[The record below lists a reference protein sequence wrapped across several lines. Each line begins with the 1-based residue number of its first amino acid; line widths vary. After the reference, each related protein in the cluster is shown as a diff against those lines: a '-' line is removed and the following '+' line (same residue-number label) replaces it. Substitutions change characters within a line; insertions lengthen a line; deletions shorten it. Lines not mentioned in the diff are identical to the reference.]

1 MNGSLEKTDMLN
13 LTYEQKE
20 DIGYKYVMD
29 LLEPVCPYGIKRLK
43 AEGFYGPDQREELEK
58 ELDNVELLLAALQTD
73 EAPLLSL
80 RESLHGLKDLSGSFL
95 RCESETL
102 SEVELF
108 ELTALCRRLN
118 ALREKAQEIPAFEKL
133 NDIFFE
139 PLDGALEVLDPS
151 GGKCL
156 SFYVED
162 ARSEALQAAREEKR
176 SLERQL
182 RELVA
187 SPAEKS
193 TRGTV
198 PLVSENSTSG
208 TVPLVS
214 REELLQKRQAAAA
227 AEEAALQA
235 IYKAMSEA
243 LRPHLKAL
251 RKDTA
256 ASGRLDACL
265 AKALLARRFGCARPE
280 IGGETLNLTNAVH
293 PQIAAA
299 LAKRNRSFTPISIG
313 LPKGVTVLTGANM
326 GGKSVALKTVVLNLA
341 LALSGCFVFAEEALV
356 PLFDRLEL
364 INKDLSDAER
374 GLSSFGGEILRFNE
388 AAARLKEGGLSFIAM
403 DEFARGTNAREG
415 AAIAR
420 GTVKYLSDKNAVTLL
435 ATHYD
440 GAAQFAARHYQVKGL
455 KKLEETADPSE
466 LRTES
471 RTPGI
476 GLDAL
481 RRIENTMDYGLIPVE
496 TEAACPQDALTICR
510 MLGLPEE
517 ILGE

>member
-1 MNGSLEKTDMLN
+1 MI

-20 DIGYKYVMD
+20 ELGYKYVRD
-29 LLEPVCPYGIKRLK
+29 LLEPVCPYGAKRLK
-43 AEGFYGPDQREELEK
+43 AEGFYGPKRQEELER
-58 ELDNVELLLAALQTD
+58 ELDNVGLLLAALRTD
-73 EAPLLSL
+73 EARLLSL
-80 RESLHGLKDLSGSFL
+80 RESLHGLKDLSGSFA
-95 RCESETL
+95 RCESEAL

-108 ELTALCRRLN
+108 ELTALCRRLE
-118 ALREKAQEIPAFEKL
+118 ALREKAQGIPVFERL
-133 NDIFFE
+133 FDIDLE
-139 PLDGALEVLDPS
+139 PLEGALKVLDPS
-151 GGKCL
+151 GGRRL

-162 ARSEALQAAREEKR
+162 SCSEALQTAREEKR
-176 SLERQL
+176 ILERQL
-182 RELVA
+182 RELGA
-187 SPAEKS
+187 SPAENAAEE
-193 TRGTV
+193 TAPGA
-198 PLVSENSTSG
+198 L
-208 TVPLVS
+208 
-214 REELLQKRQAAAA
+214 REDLLQKRQAAAA

-235 IYKAMSEA
+235 VYKDMSEA

-251 RKDTA
+251 KKDTA
-256 ASGRLDACL
+256 AAGRLDACL
-265 AKALLARRFGCARPE
+265 AKALLAGRFGCARPQ
-280 IGGETLNLTNAVH
+280 IGGETLRLSNAVH

-299 LAKRNRSFTPISIG
+299 LAERNRRFTPISIG

-341 LALSGCFVFAEEALV
+341 LALSGCFVFAEEALI

-364 INKDLSDAER
+364 INKDLSDAAR

-388 AAARLKEGGLSFIAM
+388 AAAHLAEGGLSFIAM

-440 GAAQFAARHYQVKGL
+440 GAAQYAARHYQVKGL
-455 KKLEETADPSE
+455 KKLEETPEEAAPENS
-466 LRTES
+466 
-471 RTPGI
+471 
-476 GLDAL
+476 LDAL
-481 RRIENTMDYGLIPVE
+481 RRIENAMDYGLIPVE

-517 ILGE
+517 ILTESRADAADSQNKWMR

>member
-1 MNGSLEKTDMLN
+1 MMT

-20 DIGYKYVMD
+20 ELGYKYVRD
-29 LLEPVCPYGIKRLK
+29 LLEPVCPYGAKRLK
-43 AEGFYGPDQREELEK
+43 EEGFYGPERRAELER
-58 ELDNVELLLAALQTD
+58 ELDNVGLLLAALRTD
-73 EAPLLSL
+73 EARLLSL

-108 ELTALCRRLN
+108 ELTALGRRLE
-118 ALREKAQEIPAFEKL
+118 ALREKARAIPVFERL
-133 NDIFFE
+133 YDIDFE
-139 PLDGALEVLDPS
+139 PLDGALKVLDPS
-151 GGKCL
+151 DGRRL

-162 ARSEALQAAREEKR
+162 ARSEALRAAREEKR

-182 RELVA
+182 REFGA
-187 SPAEKS
+187 SPADRLSSEAS
-193 TRGTV
+193 GGGTDPAV
-198 PLVSENSTSG
+198 R
-208 TVPLVS
+208 

-235 IYKAMSEA
+235 IYKDMSEA

-251 RKDTA
+251 RQDTA
-256 ASGRLDACL
+256 ATGRLDACL
-265 AKALLARRFGCARPE
+265 AKALLARRFGCARPQ
-280 IGGETLNLTNAVH
+280 IGGETLILTNAVH

-299 LAKRNRSFTPISIG
+299 LAERNRRFTPISIG

-341 LALSGCFVFAEEALV
+341 LALSGCFVFAEEAVV

-364 INKDLSDAER
+364 INKDLSDAAR

-388 AAARLKEGGLSFIAM
+388 AAARLEEGGLSFIAM

-420 GTVKYLSDKNAVTLL
+420 GTVKYLSDKNAVALL

-440 GAAQFAARHYQVKGL
+440 GAAQLAARHYQVKGL
-455 KKLEETADPSE
+455 KKLKEAPEEAAPENS
-466 LRTES
+466 
-471 RTPGI
+471 
-476 GLDAL
+476 LDAL
-481 RRIENTMDYGLIPVE
+481 RRIENAMDYGLIPVE
-496 TEAACPQDALTICR
+496 TEAACPQDAPTICR
-510 MLGLPEE
+510 MLGLPEK
-517 ILGE
+517 ILGEAGQLPQIQTE